1 VSAAP
6 VSRPAAPKANSEALL
21 REGSPVSRP
30 AAPKANTEALLR
42 EGAPANRLHPPS
54 DTDIEL
60 RLLMEAIYLKYSYDF
75 RNYTGAS
82 QKRRV
87 LYALSQ
93 LRLPSI
99 SALQDKVLHE
109 PGLFAQLLQYL
120 TIPVSEM
127 FRDPAYFLGL
137 RRLVVPVLHT
147 YASLKI
153 WVAGCSTGEEVFSLA
168 ILLRE
173 EGLLERT
180 QIYAT
185 DINPAALEKARQ
197 GIFALDALRQYTANY
212 QRAGGLGAFSDYY
225 TAAYDAVRF
234 DPSLCAGVIFAD
246 HSLATD
252 SVFAET
258 QLVSCRNVLIYFNRQ
273 LQDRALGLF
282 HESLCHR
289 GFLGLGAKE
298 SVDFSDHADRFDHL
312 ARAERIYRKA
322 S

>member
-1 VSAAP
+1 MSEQA
-6 VSRPAAPKANSEALL
+6 SPAGP
-21 REGSPVSRP
+21 
-30 AAPKANTEALLR
+30 
-42 EGAPANRLHPPS
+42 PPS
-54 DTDIEL
+54 DSDIEL

-75 RNYTGAS
+75 RDYTGAS

-87 LYALSQ
+87 LYALGQ
-93 LRLPSI
+93 LGLPTI
-99 SALQDKVLHE
+99 SALQERVLRDRE
-109 PGLFAQLLQYL
+109 VFSRLLQFL

-127 FRDPAYFLGL
+127 FRDPAYFLAL
-137 RRLVVPVLHT
+137 RRLVVPMLHT
-147 YASLKI
+147 YPSVKI

-173 EGLLERT
+173 EGLLARSR
-180 QIYAT
+180 IYAT
-185 DINPAALEKARQ
+185 DINPASLEKARQ
-197 GIFALDALRQYTANY
+197 GIFPLEAVRNYTANY
-212 QRAGGLGAFSDYY
+212 QRAGGVRAFSDYY
-225 TAAYDAVRF
+225 TAAYDAARF
-234 DPSLCAGVIFAD
+234 DPSLCADVIFAD

-298 SVDFSDHADRFDHL
+298 SIDFSGYADHFEVL
-312 ARAERIYRKA
+312 SRAERIFRKRT
-322 S
+322 